1 MNKVKTRGLL
11 ALALVALLAVPALA
25 HDMWITFDKT
35 QAGQPAHILVGY
47 GHAFPANEGTEAEKL
62 MPAYLVG
69 PKGRLECKAGDKLD
83 FVSVAPLAEGS
94 YLAVSGRQAQWYTNS
109 PEGSQDKPKNQ
120 VPGATQCIRSVKYA
134 KAVLNLGKTP
144 GDVSQPVGQNL
155 EIVPLVN
162 PGAIKAGGELPI
174 QVLFEGKPLGNS
186 QVFATFAGFSAESN
200 VFAFASKTDKQG
212 KTTVKVWHPGQ
223 WLVLAK
229 HETPFSDPAE
239 CDKFYHSAALT
250 FDLK

>member
-1 MNKVKTRGLL
+1 MRKTIAIVFAIL
-11 ALALVALLAVPALA
+11 AVALLATPALA
-25 HDMWITFDKT
+25 HDMWITVDKP
-35 QAGQPAHILVGY
+35 QVGQPAHILVGY
-47 GHAFPANEGTEAEKL
+47 GHAFPASEGTEADRL

-69 PKGRLECKAGDKLD
+69 PKGRVECKAGDKLD

-94 YLAVSGRQAQWYTNS
+94 YLAVSGRQAQWYTKS

-120 VPGATQCIRSVKYA
+120 VPGASQCIRSVKYA
-134 KAVLNLGKTP
+134 KAVINLGQTL

-155 EIVPLVN
+155 EIVPLAN
-162 PGAIKAGGELPI
+162 PGGLKAGGELPI
-174 QVLFEGKPLGNS
+174 QVLFEGKPLGGC
-186 QVFATFAGFSAESN
+186 QIFATFAGFSGESN
-200 VFAFASKTDKQG
+200 VFAFAAKTDKQG
-212 KTTVKVWHPGQ
+212 QAKVKVWHPGL

-229 HETPFSDPAE
+229 HETPFSNPAE

>member
-1 MNKVKTRGLL
+1 MRKIIAIVFA
-11 ALALVALLAVPALA
+11 ALAAALLAIPALA
-25 HDMWITFDKT
+25 HDMWITIDKP
-35 QAGQPAHILVGY
+35 QVGQPAHILVGY
-47 GHAFPANEGTEAEKL
+47 GHAFPVNEGTEADKL

-69 PKGRLECKAGDKLD
+69 TKGRVECKAGDKLD
-83 FVSVAPLAEGS
+83 FLSVAPLAEGS

-134 KAVLNLGKTP
+134 KAIFNLGQAA

-155 EIVPLVN
+155 EIVPLAN
-162 PGAIKAGGELPI
+162 PATLKAGSELPI
-174 QVLFEGKPLGNS
+174 QVLFEGKPLGGC
-186 QVFATFAGFSAESN
+186 QIFATFAGFSPESN
-200 VFAFASKTDKQG
+200 VFAFAAKTDKQG
-212 KTTVKVWHPGQ
+212 QVKVKAWHPGQ

>member
-1 MNKVKTRGLL
+1 MSKSRSSGML
-11 ALALVALLAVPALA
+11 ALTLVILLAVPALA
-25 HDMWITFDKT
+25 HDMWITVDKP
-35 QAGQPAHILVGY
+35 QLNQPAHILVGY
-47 GHAFPANEGTEAEKL
+47 GHAFPDNEGTEADKL

-69 PKGRLECKAGDKLD
+69 PKGRVECKAGDKLD
-83 FVSVAPLAEGS
+83 FVSLAPLTEGS
-94 YLAVSGRQAQWYTNS
+94 YLAVSGRQAQWYTKS

-134 KAVLNLGKTP
+134 KAIINLGQTP

-155 EIVPLVN
+155 EIVPLAN

-174 QVLFEGKPLGNS
+174 QVLFEGKPLGDC
-186 QVFATFAGFSAESN
+186 QIFATFAGFSKESN
-200 VFAFASKTDKQG
+200 VFAFAARTDKAG
-212 KTTVKVWHPGQ
+212 KATVKAWHPGQ

-229 HETPFSDPAE
+229 HETPFSNPAE